1 MLERLLKDGLVS
13 STQARVVPLPGGVS
27 SEIYLVEDGPKKWV
41 VKCALEKLKVQE
53 DWFADISRNRF
64 EREYMKYVGA
74 FLPLAVPRVKFEG
87 DGYFAMEY
95 VGKGFANWKQSMLNG
110 RYEPNH
116 AKRAG
121 ETLGVIHQTSEGDDN
136 ARQRF
141 DSTGNFHQLRSHPYL
156 VTTGIRHPDLT
167 AQFEMEVL
175 RLESTREC
183 LVHGDYS
190 PKNILI
196 SETRLVVLDCEVA
209 WYGDPAFDLAFLLT
223 HLHLKAVHR
232 PSAAPVLA
240 TMVQQVVAAYLA
252 AREMNECETAE
263 LMRRTCRLLLMLLLA
278 RIDGKSPVEYLT
290 HSALKKWVRRFTRQ
304 ALLGNDRTLV
314 EVSTAWYQQV
324 AELVSFFKDPAR

>member
-1 MLERLLKDGLVS
+1 METGSDHKMLERLRKDGHVR
-13 STQARVVPLPGGVS
+13 STQARAVPLPGGVS
-27 SEIYLVEDGPKKWV
+27 SEIYLVEDGAKKWV

-64 EREYMKYVGA
+64 EREYMTYVGA
-74 FLPLAVPRVKFEG
+74 FLPRAVPRIEFEG

-95 VGKGFANWKQSMLNG
+95 IGEGFVNWKQSMLGG
-110 RYEPNH
+110 RYEPDH
-116 AKRAG
+116 ARQAG
-121 ETLGVIHQTSEGDDN
+121 ETLGVIHRTSAGDET
-136 ARQRF
+136 AQQKF

-156 VTTGIRHPDLT
+156 VTTGSRHPDLT
-167 AQFEMEVL
+167 AQFEKEVL

-240 TMVQQVVAAYLA
+240 AMAQQSVSAYLA
-252 AREMNECETAE
+252 ARSMGEQQNAA

-278 RIDGKSPVEYLT
+278 RIDGKSPVEYLNE
-290 HSALKKWVRRFTRQ
+290 SAPKKWVRRFTRK
-304 ALLGNDRTLV
+304 ALLGNSRTLT
-314 EVSTAWYQQV
+314 EVSAAWYRQV
-324 AELVSFFKDPAR
+324 AEL